1 MIAPAMA
8 LQPACYASKVIASN
22 PPATLLMPALA
33 TAVGVGGA
41 AFGIWLGETRARA
54 RVVVPLTAGM
64 LLGVA
69 IFGLLPEL
77 EQDAGWPLCFA
88 LVAAGYAALAIPARF
103 GYSVCPS
110 CSHQHDHHACATELH
125 GFAAPLLA
133 GAALHSFFDG
143 WSAAS
148 AQLAAPIELR
158 LAAPLAIALHKA
170 PEGIALGGILCAS
183 MKSRGRAFLAAAL
196 AECST
201 IVGGAL
207 ALSLAPQFGGKWIV
221 YPLGVTA
228 GWLCY
233 LGFHAAHEEW
243 RLRGARR
250 AFTAAAAGMAG
261 AALILR
267 GAEALLQ

>member
-1 MIAPAMA
+1 VFA
-8 LQPACYASKVIASN
+8 LF
-22 PPATLLMPALA
+22 ATSGLLTPGLA
-33 TAVGVGGA
+33 TAVGVCGA
-41 AFGIWLGETRARA
+41 ALGIWLTEARERA

-69 IFGLLPEL
+69 VFGLMPEL
-77 EQDAGWPLCFA
+77 AADAGWAVCAA
-88 LVAAGYAALAIPARF
+88 LFAAGYAALAIPARL

-110 CSHQHDHHACATELH
+110 CSHDHDHASCATELH

-143 WSAAS
+143 WSIAA
-148 AQLAAPIELR
+148 AHLASTFELR

-170 PEGIALGGILCAS
+170 PEGIALGGMLCAS
-183 MKSRGRAFLAAAL
+183 MKSRGRAFAWASL
-196 AECST
+196 AEGTT
-201 IVGGAL
+201 IAGGL
-207 ALSLAPQFGGKWIV
+207 FGFWLAPQFGARWIV
-221 YPLGVTA
+221 YPLGLTA

-243 RLRGARR
+243 KRRGARR
-250 AFTAAAAGMAG
+250 AVTAAAAGMAG

-267 GAEALLQ
+267 GAEAFLH

>member
-1 MIAPAMA
+1 MYLPTAG
-8 LQPACYASKVIASN
+8 
-22 PPATLLMPALA
+22 LLTPTLA

-41 AFGIWLGETRARA
+41 AIGIWLTEARARA
-54 RVVVPLTAGM
+54 RIIVPLTAGM

-69 IFGLLPEL
+69 LFGLLPEL
-77 EQDAGWPLCFA
+77 VEDAGWPVCLALFA
-88 LVAAGYAALAIPARF
+88 LGYGALAIPARF

-110 CSHQHDHHACATELH
+110 CSHDHDHIACASELH

-143 WSAAS
+143 WSVGA
-148 AQLAAPIELR
+148 AQLAIPAGIR

-183 MKSRGRAFLAAAL
+183 MKSRGWALAWAAL
-196 AECST
+196 AEGAT
-201 IVGGAL
+201 IAGGAFGL
-207 ALSLAPQFGGKWIV
+207 WLAPQLGAKWIA

-233 LGFHAAHEEW
+233 LGYHAAHEEW
-243 RLRGARR
+243 KRRGAVR
-250 AFTAAAAGMAG
+250 AFTAAATGMAG

-267 GAEALLQ
+267 GAEAFLQ